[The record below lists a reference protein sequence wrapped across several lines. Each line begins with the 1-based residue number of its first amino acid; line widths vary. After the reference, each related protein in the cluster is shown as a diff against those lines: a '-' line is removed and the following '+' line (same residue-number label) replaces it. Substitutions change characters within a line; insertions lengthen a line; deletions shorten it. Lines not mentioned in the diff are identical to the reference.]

1 MSPKPDE
8 GLENE
13 VNPFLAY
20 SDQAGVEEKKEDK
33 LDEKEQILDAIGS
46 NYLIFSAESCKM
58 LICCVQSGE
67 STSSTVAWSSWSSS
81 GCRPASTSSTWSSTG
96 PRLTTGAPG

>member
-20 SDQAGVEEKKEDK
+20 SDSAGLREDGNKGNKETQ

-46 NYLIFSAESCKM
+46 N
-58 LICCVQSGE
+58 
-67 STSSTVAWSSWSSS
+67 
-81 GCRPASTSSTWSSTG
+81 
-96 PRLTTGAPG
+96 